1 MIDFASEI
9 RERVTMRE
17 CVERYGLTINRAG
30 FARCP
35 FHSGDRTPSLKIY
48 PNNRGWSCF
57 GCGQS
62 GSVID
67 FVMQYFNEDFKS
79 ACIRLNN
86 DFSLGLPLD
95 GQKPPSYRERRELSR
110 KHRARDEA
118 RRREAEKSERADE
131 RYNQALTLYCSCDY
145 LLIHAPPQSD
155 AWCKALKHMATAE
168 YHLDEAETEV
178 QLLRERQR
186 DNNTRLDS

>member
-1 MIDFASEI
+1 
-9 RERVTMRE
+9 MRE

-67 FVMQYFNEDFKS
+67 FVMKYFGDDFKS
-79 ACIRLNN
+79 ACVRLNA
-86 DFSLGLPLD
+86 DFSLGLPIDDPEPLTHRQR
-95 GQKPPSYRERRELSR
+95 QKLIQLNRERREAHKRDTEETELILSR
-110 KHRARDEA
+110 YET
-118 RRREAEKSERADE
+118 
-131 RYNQALTLYCSCDY
+131 ALDIFCACDY
-145 LLIHAPPQSD
+145 IMLNAPPWSD
-155 AWCKALKHMATAE
+155 AWCLALKHKDSAKYELDNAE
-168 YHLDEAETEV
+168 MGVH
-178 QLLRERQR
+178 LLRERQR
-186 DNNTRLDS
+186 NNNTGLD